1 MNVFSDIDALLSHVL
16 AEGSKLKEA
25 VVLIEGL
32 LEFTE
37 SLCDVSECRKI
48 LKVIRPVA
56 IMISASGLVKKELL
70 DWMESL
76 RGNAD
81 ESVLKDLTEI
91 ELLQSELNWQ
101 LNNVCKVIN
110 NSLDK
115 GNSDNFSP
123 EYKENLESISSR
135 INGILK

>member
-1 MNVFSDIDALLSHVL
+1 MQENFKGYKARSNNDQCLR
-16 AEGSKLKEA
+16 
-25 VVLIEGL
+25 
-32 LEFTE
+32 F
-37 SLCDVSECRKI
+37 
-48 LKVIRPVA
+48 
-56 IMISASGLVKKELL
+56 VKKELL

-76 RGNAD
+76 RGNTD